1 MIVKYYRKND
11 IFSFKNNLINFY
23 PVGNIKNN
31 RLNKRLFELGLI
43 VDAFRTLEWGRIRKD
58 MLEFKFIFS
67 N

>member
-31 RLNKRLFELGLI
+31 RLNKRLFELGDFVENI
-43 VDAFRTLEWGRIRKD
+43 RTKFMNLALDKD
-58 MLEFKFIFS
+58 IFIPDLKS
-67 N
+67 

>member
-31 RLNKRLFELGLI
+31 RLNKRLFELGGVVEDI
-43 VDAFRTLEWGRIRKD
+43 RTKFMNLALDKD
-58 MLEFKFIFS
+58 IFIPDLKS
-67 N
+67 